1 MIANWLNE
9 CPVVTKLFYAGH
21 ADHPDYDI
29 HMSQSSG
36 GGAVVCFCTGNKD
49 LSAHIVSA
57 TKLFKITVSFGSVNS
72 LISLPGKMSHASI
85 PDDVKAAREFPEDLI
100 RMSIGIESPE
110 DLISDLQNAMST
122 FGKQIV

>member
-1 MIANWLNE
+1 ME
-9 CPVVTKLFYAGH
+9 V
-21 ADHPDYDI
+21 
-29 HMSQSSG
+29 
-36 GGAVVCFCTGNKD
+36 
-49 LSAHIVSA
+49 A

-110 DLISDLQNAMST
+110 DLIADLQNAIST
-122 FGKQIV
+122 YGKQIA